1 MRLFFSIVYV
11 GCAHICDHKFIDGLY
26 CALHNTVE
34 IGVFCLPGLFCL
46 LASPCFF
53 RTQFIYMFFFNTYEF
68 CFCVSFFFATFTM
81 QICVFLVC
89 FPSGYFAPFIR
100 FSIMSNQ
107 KQIRLSF
114 GQKRQIVC
122 LLDDGVSHSNI
133 AKQFGVKRQ
142 AIGYIAKDPDKFKD
156 ALDSGKVTSSGKS
169 LKQSQTH
176 QEADTM
182 LLQWFLNMRNQNKV
196 INGHLLVASFKR
208 ILERQGHD

>member
-1 MRLFFSIVYV
+1 
-11 GCAHICDHKFIDGLY
+11 
-26 CALHNTVE
+26 
-34 IGVFCLPGLFCL
+34 
-46 LASPCFF
+46 
-53 RTQFIYMFFFNTYEF
+53 
-68 CFCVSFFFATFTM
+68 
-81 QICVFLVC
+81 
-89 FPSGYFAPFIR
+89 
-100 FSIMSNQ
+100 MSKE

-156 ALDSGKVTSSGKS
+156 ALDSGMVTSSGKS
-169 LKQSQTH
+169 LKQSQTC
-176 QEADTM
+176 QDADTM

-208 ILERQGHD
+208 ILERQGHDFPSEGACSSWIQRWRNRHRVKFVGTHGESLDCPDFSE